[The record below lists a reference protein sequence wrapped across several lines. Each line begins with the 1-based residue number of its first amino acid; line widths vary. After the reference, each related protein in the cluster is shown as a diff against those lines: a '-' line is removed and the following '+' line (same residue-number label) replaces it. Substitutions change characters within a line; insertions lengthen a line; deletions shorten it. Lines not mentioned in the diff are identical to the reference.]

1 MAAVNIAPAAD
12 TMRPR
17 VFESRHTATKAARRL
32 KLRIGWSRRAR
43 RARRRSRRAVG
54 RRPWCRIAR
63 DVAAA
68 VGLPGGWCAPGARRG
83 AGGGPRAAAGG
94 RFKSE
99 DRGGPLLSRGRSTMR
114 PVTDSERL
122 AYHDAVLRAA
132 RRYSMALDRGEVL
145 VTTMAYVELVRASVA
160 AERAGTW
167 PLPERLRPRLAS
179 GPD

>member
-1 MAAVNIAPAAD
+1 MA
-12 TMRPR
+12 
-17 VFESRHTATKAARRL
+17 
-32 KLRIGWSRRAR
+32 
-43 RARRRSRRAVG
+43 
-54 RRPWCRIAR
+54 RIAASWWPPIWR
-63 DVAAA
+63 DRCFAAG
-68 VGLPGGWCAPGARRG
+68 VNGGVTAGG
-83 AGGGPRAAAGG
+83 AGGLVTAG
-94 RFKSE
+94 FVVSE

-145 VTTMAYVELVRASVA
+145 VTTMTYVELVRASVA